1 MTNLKD
7 TVLAV
12 FAHVANKV
20 NVDGE
25 YFIKATDVL
34 VKLFN
39 DVEYAVYS
47 RVTKVNGKGRWFHW
61 ELNVPTNLEGM
72 KEVFG
77 SGQVFAWA
85 VRGLLTDH
93 TNMVAQIDLAK
104 PHTEL
109 KKAFLNLNHTNYV
122 KKLYNAKKLKA
133 DPIESMSAIQLE
145 YLISQAQAKLAEKQA
160 KK

>member
-12 FAHVANKV
+12 FAHVANKIS
-20 NVDGE
+20 VDGE

-61 ELNVPTNLEGM
+61 ELNVPNTLKGLI
-72 KEVFG
+72 EVFG
-77 SGQVFAWA
+77 SPQVFAWA